1 MEQGTVVKIHSNYYY
16 VWCGDSLLECFL
28 RGRLKKEKKQVMVG
42 DNVCLQLTGK
52 DTGVIED
59 ISFRKSCLKRPAV
72 ANLDQVVI
80 VFSVKNPEPSTF
92 LLDKFLVLAEE
103 AGLKI
108 IICWQKADLLSET
121 ESTVLEEMYRR
132 IGYPVLVCSAKT
144 GYGIDRLRD
153 YLKDKLSVFAGPSGV
168 GKSALLNSLE
178 QELNLKTGELSSKI
192 QRGKHT
198 TRHVELMPLKSG
210 GLVVDAPGFSSL
222 DLSSIKQNEL
232 AGYFPDL
239 RTYISDCP
247 SSCLHEKE
255 SNCAV
260 GAAVAAGKIDKIR
273 YEHYLKL
280 LNELKNAKGVR
291 RR

>member
-16 VWCGDSLLECFL
+16 VLCGDSLLECFL

-52 DTGVIED
+52 CTGVIED
-59 ISFRKSCLKRPAV
+59 IKPRKSCLKRPAA
-72 ANLDQVVI
+72 ANLDQVII
-80 VFSVKNPEPSTF
+80 VFSVKNPEPNTF

-103 AGLKI
+103 AGLEI
-108 IICWQKADLLSET
+108 IICWQKADLLSEA
-121 ESTVLEEMYRR
+121 ESTALGEMYRR

-144 GYGIDRLRD
+144 GYGLDQLRD
-153 YLKDKLSVFAGPSGV
+153 CLKDKLSVFAGPSGV

-178 QELNLKTGELSSKI
+178 QDLHLKTGELSAKI

-198 TRHVELMPLKSG
+198 TRHVELLPLRSG

-222 DLSSIKQNEL
+222 DLSSIKPGEL
-232 AGYFPDL
+232 AKYFPDL
-239 RTYISDCP
+239 RAYISDCP

-255 SNCAV
+255 KSCAV
-260 GAAVAAGKIDKIR
+260 REAVESGKIDKIR

-280 LNELKNAKGVR
+280 LNELRNAKGVR